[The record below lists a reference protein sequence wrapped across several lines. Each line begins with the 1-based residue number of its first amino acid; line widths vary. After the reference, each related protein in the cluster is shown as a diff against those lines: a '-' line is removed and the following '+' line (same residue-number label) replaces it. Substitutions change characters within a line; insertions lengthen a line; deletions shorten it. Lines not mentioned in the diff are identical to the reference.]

1 MIVRLVLALLVF
13 AGSVSGGAAVSYL
26 SGRNPLAYAQG
37 GDVLSTFG
45 PCPSAGFAL
54 NPGRLCFRG
63 DTQSLFVWV
72 GSSWSQ
78 LVTIPGTGSTQF
90 QVPISAS
97 VFGPTLP
104 GFQWVPAAPSS
115 ADTLRFRYVQT
126 GSCGGPGSSPCWALE
141 NGIVPSFFTGLLFS
155 GQDILLESAQG
166 GQLVVGGAA
175 LNSPFSA
182 TTAFWFSDSAA
193 DIRLGPGTGVLEQRL
208 NGTVQR
214 YSLYNDKASISG
226 GNWERLTLTGTV
238 GGDFI
243 IRSQALGTGV
253 VRNILVDP
261 GTADIKWGKAL
272 VALGGGAAPT
282 FGTIGGTGPTAAAQ
296 NAWMRV
302 LDSTGAAFWIP
313 VWK

>member
-1 MIVRLVLALLVF
+1 
-13 AGSVSGGAAVSYL
+13 
-26 SGRNPLAYAQG
+26 
-37 GDVLSTFG
+37 
-45 PCPSAGFAL
+45 
-54 NPGRLCFRG
+54 
-63 DTQSLFVWV
+63 
-72 GSSWSQ
+72 
-78 LVTIPGTGSTQF
+78 
-90 QVPISAS
+90 
-97 VFGPTLP
+97 
-104 GFQWVPAAPSS
+104 
-115 ADTLRFRYVQT
+115 
-126 GSCGGPGSSPCWALE
+126 
-141 NGIVPSFFTGLLFS
+141 VPSFFTGLLFS